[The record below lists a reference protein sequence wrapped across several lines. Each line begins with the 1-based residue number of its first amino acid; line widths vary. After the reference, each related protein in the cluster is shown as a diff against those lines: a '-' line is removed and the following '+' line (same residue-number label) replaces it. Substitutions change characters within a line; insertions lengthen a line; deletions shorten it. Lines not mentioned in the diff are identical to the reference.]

1 MRDIDVRA
9 PGPGTMRPHHLT
21 ILLRGALLV
30 SIVAS
35 AALFV
40 DYQLAAGPSYCGIVS
55 GCAEV
60 RGSAYSHP
68 FGIPMPTW
76 GLGTFLGLFL
86 LSAWAS
92 TRRHLRWL
100 ALFCTLSALGGLG
113 LIALMAFVIRAL
125 CPWCTA
131 VDGGILLGAV
141 TSLLLA
147 RHKEAPA
154 PEPTTHRLLWS
165 GVALV
170 MALVP
175 VLWGRDPTYQPP
187 PPDVVAMQVPGKVTL
202 VVFTDFE
209 CPFCQALHPVVD
221 DIADKNR
228 DKVRVKLVMMPLPVH
243 FGADQAARVYLCTDD
258 ERKPKVAHALYS
270 LPYEEITNLAAER
283 AAAAMGLGLEPYVE
297 LIKKDDPGA
306 VAEFKKH
313 FASIVRDKA
322 IEAGIGQGLDRA
334 KLVACLADAQTTAA
348 LDGQIAAFRRT
359 GLEGLPST
367 YVSNFVVQGAD
378 EESLRAALKASL
390 AGGGRSVRW
399 MFALLGGL
407 FLMTVALT
415 GSGTRKERAAAS
427 KAAAK
432 LR

>member
-1 MRDIDVRA
+1 
-9 PGPGTMRPHHLT
+9 MRPHPLT
-21 ILLRGALLV
+21 LLLRGALLV
-30 SIVAS
+30 AIVAS

-40 DYQLAAGPSYCGIVS
+40 DYQHAAGPSFCGIVS

-68 FGIPMPTW
+68 FGIAMPTW

-113 LIALMAFVIRAL
+113 LIYLMAFVIRAL

-131 VDGGILLGAV
+131 VDSGILLAAV
-141 TSLLLA
+141 ASLLLA
-147 RHKEAPA
+147 RRKEAPE
-154 PEPTTHRLLWS
+154 PEPTMQRALWS
-165 GVALV
+165 VLALV

-228 DKVRVKLVMMPLPVH
+228 DKVRVKLVMMPLPIH

-270 LPYEEITNLAAER
+270 LPYEEITNLAADR

-306 VAEFKKH
+306 VEQFKKQ
-313 FASIVRDKA
+313 FAAIVHDKA
-322 IEAGIGQGLDRA
+322 IEAGSAQGLDRSR
-334 KLVACLADAQTTAA
+334 LVACMAEPQTTAE

-367 YVSNFVVQGAD
+367 YVSNFIVQGAD
-378 EESLRAALKASL
+378 EEGLRAALKASL

-399 MFALLGGL
+399 MFALLAGL

-415 GSGTRKERAAAS
+415 TTGARAKKPRAAS
-427 KAAAK
+427 KGAPK
-432 LR
+432 PR